1 MIQVPFV
8 FTLMIKNCSL
18 HSELNFQTKLSDG
31 AANTE
36 KITEGNLEEGDGDG
50 SNGAGAQQSSEEV
63 HSPQQGK
70 ATTFCAID
78 NFYAKLHCVF
88 KVL

>member
-1 MIQVPFV
+1 MSE
-8 FTLMIKNCSL
+8 IKKIVHYN
-18 HSELNFQTKLSDG
+18 LNWISKQKISDG

-63 HSPQQGK
+63 HSLQQGK

-78 NFYAKLHCVF
+78 KFYAKLHCVS